1 MKERV
6 QTKPI
11 LDSYRVLDLTDE
23 KGSFCGKI
31 LGDLGADVIK
41 IEKPGG
47 DPARNVGPF
56 YHDIPDPEKSLSW
69 MYCNSSKR
77 GITLDIEA
85 AAARDIFKRLVRT
98 ADFLIESFTPGYMER
113 MGLGY
118 EAVSAINPGI
128 VFTSVTPF
136 GQNGPYKDYEIAD
149 IVLWAMGGIMH
160 TCGDRDRAPLRCSIP
175 QAYYFGG
182 LQAATGS
189 MVAHYHRQLTGEG
202 QYVDVSIQES
212 VLINVPNSVMAWD
225 LFKRNTMRSEGMRI
239 RMLYPC
245 KDGRVVCSIG
255 GTGVG
260 WTQST
265 IALTNWMAEE
275 GMASELADI
284 DWSNFDPAAV
294 TPEQVQRAEEVL
306 GAFFLTKTKQE
317 LYQAAIERGFSLAPS
332 STPKDL
338 VEDAQLAARG
348 FFIEV
353 EHPELSDTISY
364 AGAPLQMSHHAWS
377 IRGRAPLIGEHN
389 EEVYERELGL
399 SHEQRAILKSDGV
412 I

>member
-1 MKERV
+1 MNPRV
-6 QTKPI
+6 DTEPL
-11 LDSYRVLDLTDE
+11 LDSHRVLDLTDE
-23 KGSFCGKI
+23 KGWFCGKI

-41 IEKPGG
+41 VEKPGG
-47 DPARNVGPF
+47 QPARNTGPF
-56 YHDIPDPEKSLSW
+56 YHDVPHPERSLPW

-85 AAARDIFKRLVRT
+85 AAGRDVFKSLVRS
-98 ADFLIESFTPGYMER
+98 ADFLIESFSPGYMEKL
-113 MGLGY
+113 GLGY
-118 EAVSAINPGI
+118 EAVSAINPAI

-136 GQNGPYKDYEIAD
+136 GQSGPYRDYKASD
-149 IVLWAMGGIMH
+149 IVLWAMGGIMA
-160 TCGDRDRAPLRCSIP
+160 TCGDKDRAPVRCSVP
-175 QAYYFGG
+175 QAYYFAG

-212 VLINVPNSVMAWD
+212 VLLNVPNSVTTWD
-225 LFKRNTMRSEGMRI
+225 TFQRNTMRSEGMRV

-255 GTGVG
+255 GAGVG

-275 GMASELADI
+275 GMAGELAEM
-284 DWSNFDPAAV
+284 DWHSFNPGAA
-294 TPEQVQRAEEVL
+294 TPEQIQRAEEIL
-306 GAFFLTKTKQE
+306 GAFFLTRTKQE
-317 LYQAAIERGFSLAPS
+317 LYEAAVERGFSLAPS

-338 VEDAQLAARG
+338 MEDVQLAARD
-348 FFIEV
+348 FYIEV
-353 EHPELSDTISY
+353 EHPELGDTVTY
-364 AGAPLQMSHHAWS
+364 AGAPLQMSHHHWG
-377 IRGRAPLIGEHN
+377 IRRRAPLIGEHN
-389 EEVYERELGL
+389 EEVYQAELGL
-399 SHEQRAILKSDGV
+399 SPEEVAALKRDGV

>member
-1 MKERV
+1 MEERV
-6 QTKPI
+6 QMKPI

-56 YHDIPDPEKSLSW
+56 YHDIPDPENSLSW

-85 AAARDIFKRLVRT
+85 AAGRGILKRMVRT
-98 ADFLIESFTPGYMER
+98 ADFLIESFPPGYMER
-113 MGLGY
+113 IGLGY

-136 GQNGPYKDYEIAD
+136 GQSGPYKDYESSD
-149 IVLWAMGGIMH
+149 IVLWAMGGIMA
-160 TCGDRDRAPLRCSIP
+160 TCGDRDRAPIRCSIP
-175 QAYYFGG
+175 QAYYCAG

-189 MVAHYHRQLTGEG
+189 MVAHYHRQLTDEG

-212 VLINVPNSVMAWD
+212 VLLNVPNSVMTWYR
-225 LFKRNTMRSEGMRI
+225 FKRNTMRSEGMRI
-239 RMLYPC
+239 QMLYPC

-275 GMASELADI
+275 GMAEELADI
-284 DWSNFDPAAV
+284 DWHNFNPGAA

-306 GAFFLTKTKQE
+306 GSFFLTKTKQE
-317 LYQAAIERGFSLAPS
+317 LYQAAVERGFSLAPS

-377 IRGRAPLIGEHN
+377 IQGRAPLIGEHN
-389 EEVYERELGL
+389 EEVYERELDL
-399 SHEQRAILKSDGV
+399 SQEQIAILKRDGV